1 MITFKED
8 VFVYP
13 NVIFVRDPDKYID
26 MSIFTPGKEK
36 SIKDVLPSLEGG
48 DFDDNIDDIADIAT
62 PDDNTNTS
70 TKDADNKAND
80 KSTSEDVQSTIIDQT
95 SDKTVYSPTR
105 DDLSLLDKEKVI
117 DMEVVDL
124 KNRVTISNSE
134 LMMNAPPLW
143 RLRADDNT
151 NVLHDFEH
159 YKDAAF
165 AIMFSQT
172 IPKDIAPPNVDELF
186 KEKTVNAD
194 ELHKFTLSY
203 IEIPTEAPYEDD
215 VEATIEITRP
225 LRSKRG
231 RVEASE
237 STTPDTDTSKPA
249 KAPKPKAKPPTK
261 DTTSTTDADTTK
273 STTTST
279 TETTSDTN
287 ESTSTTESTSD
298 TTTDITPTPPPY
310 DPIYGAKPSRQR
322 DSSGRFIRGGSTTQ
336 KGFGDNSGNTIQHAN
351 LNGGSKSTTPTR
363 KIPLITFTNL
373 AVLRS
378 TTIYEL
384 KEMIAFQLR
393 VNVSNITMRIRD
405 TNTMIYPYTKIIND
419 SKYKWVHIL
428 KTQALEE
435 SRRYN
440 KPIEEGQTSVF
451 MAPQVDTAPSATMSM
466 LQKPQPGNKTGK
478 ALGSADNNV
487 YVLTEL
493 TDKTVSVGSSPIIV
507 TIKRNNDS
515 RSNIYEELFY
525 PNYSITANFCNKV
538 IANMRKNNLPK
549 MPFVLNISQVAIRLI
564 YKGPPSAHA
573 NINIVKLFNMNHV
586 GDKCSKIYIQSK
598 VLDEYRHNPRPMQYV
613 KVFKQTT
620 NHFKGVDSY
629 YNTCSFY
636 ISDQVQEYETNKNT
650 GIIMH
655 HIEINENMNA
665 TFVFTNTNMKNSYQ
679 YIMDMCSQYIA
690 LHAEAHLRRIKI
702 NETIYNTEYRYD
714 YYVPVISNITASV
727 TIGGATMTDLATVTE
742 IMNQE
747 IPQNRFSTR
756 SSMYFS
762 AYTFYNLGYWYDMIY
777 LSDAHEFLTTSII
790 YKDIFPAAHCILNE
804 DTNEL
809 TITLSKMS
817 SIENLMFMATMIAG
831 AVAKPSSNV
840 DGDTDFLNQDA
851 PVKLENIRKMAA
863 KYDKKLLKLLTR
875 IDPTLFGPRY
885 IGTKNRSYSGLCQ
898 KKEQR
903 PIPLTE
909 HEYNELR
916 KNPELH
922 ESLTRLQNQTYQDQ
936 HLCLFCADKVYKF
949 LNYHHFPNQKCIVRC
964 TSKGSN
970 KTQYEY
976 CSKDLGAEN
985 PVNIQNRYENQTIT
999 LYNALITK
1007 GRKCRIPEEIK
1018 DVLTNYILAKLNIP
1032 YGRID
1037 SYCMDIW
1044 GKHAFIIQRHMDKS
1058 GDIWVCR
1065 KYNIKTDYTNEF
1077 DYVLILES
1085 EGDQSYFAFITEGN
1099 NPKPLVFSENEEIK
1113 EFFITHVKQTNDNN
1127 DFFRHLEKVLNI
1139 NLGEYSM
1146 QPMKT
1151 ILNALKTRY
1160 GLTFI
1165 VDDSF
1170 IVGVM
1175 KNSLIYLTPS
1185 LYWYFEEWETKN
1197 NLSLFSVGTG
1207 LFNSTFKG
1215 PDITTL
1221 DFKLINAI
1229 YMDFGSKR
1237 THMIRYNGHDMF
1249 VQPFELTAKYSAIDV
1264 IQFDYYAHLHLMMNA
1279 GKMYINITG
1288 KDDDIRN
1295 FEVSNVIN
1303 TYVYIYLMTH
1313 EHISKKLFFRF
1324 MAELGAITGN
1334 QTYTN
1339 YCDKTNKRFMS
1350 WRNSKINKDEFLSY
1364 INRFLSFNTNELIST
1379 NYDILNNEM
1388 EFSIAYNEEIDEK
1401 IITS

>member
-13 NVIFVRDPDKYID
+13 HVIFVRDPDGYVD
-26 MSIFTPGKEK
+26 MNTFMPGKEK
-36 SIKDVLPSLEGG
+36 TVKDLLPSIEGG
-48 DFDDNIDDIADIAT
+48 NFDDNIDDMADIRT
-62 PDDNTNTS
+62 SDGNSVKSKSNTN
-70 TKDADNKAND
+70 DNVN
-80 KSTSEDVQSTIIDQT
+80 EQSTVIDQT
-95 SDKTVYSPTR
+95 SDKTIYSPTR
-105 DDLSLLDKEKVI
+105 DDLALLDKEKVI

-134 LMMNAPPLW
+134 LMMNATPLW
-143 RLRADDNT
+143 KLRSDDVT
-151 NVLHDFEH
+151 NVLHDFNH
-159 YKDAAF
+159 YKDATF

-203 IEIPTEAPYEDD
+203 IEIPTEAPYTDD
-215 VEATIEITRP
+215 MEATIEITKP
-225 LRSKRG
+225 LKAKKG
-231 RVEASE
+231 KVEDDKSVE
-237 STTPDTDTSKPA
+237 ETDV
-249 KAPKPKAKPPTK
+249 KANEPKPTATTNRSPKKTPPKKTTVADDKPTEMSKKKP
-261 DTTSTTDADTTK
+261 
-273 STTTST
+273 T
-279 TETTSDTN
+279 TETTTTDDTQ
-287 ESTSTTESTSD
+287 TSD
-298 TTTDITPTPPPY
+298 TY
-310 DPIYGAKPSRQR
+310 DPIYGATSQRQR
-322 DSSGRFIRGGSTTQ
+322 DSNGRFVRSNANDKYRQIAGGAKDS
-336 KGFGDNSGNTIQHAN
+336 
-351 LNGGSKSTTPTR
+351 TPTR
-363 KIPLITFTNL
+363 KIPLISFTNL

-393 VNVSNITMRIRD
+393 INVSNVNIRIRD

-435 SRRYN
+435 QRRYN

-451 MAPQVDTAPSATMSM
+451 MTTQTEQASSATPSP
-466 LQKPQPGNKTGK
+466 LQKGQPGQKQGK

-493 TDKTVSVGSSPIIV
+493 TDRTVSVGSSPIIV

-538 IANMRKNNLPK
+538 IANMRKNNLSK

-564 YKGPPSAHA
+564 YKGPSSAHS

-586 GDKCSKIYIQSK
+586 GEKCSKIYIQSK

-613 KVFKQTT
+613 KVYKQTT
-620 NHFKGVDSY
+620 NHFKGVDAL

-636 ISDQVQEYETNKNT
+636 ISDQVFEYETNKNT

-690 LHAEAHLRRIKI
+690 LHAEAHLKRIKI

-727 TIGGATMTDLATVTE
+727 TIGGATMSDLATVTE

-762 AYTFYNLGYWYDMIY
+762 AYSFYNLGYWYDMIY
-777 LSDAHEFLTTSII
+777 LSDAHEFLTTGII
-790 YKDIFPAAHCILNE
+790 FKDIFPAAHCILNE
-804 DTNEL
+804 ESGEL
-809 TITLSKMS
+809 TVTLSRMC

-831 AVAKPSSNV
+831 AVAKPISNV

-851 PVKLENIRKMAA
+851 PVKLESIRKMAA

-922 ESLTRLQNQTYQDQ
+922 ESLAKVQNQTYPDQ
-936 HLCLFCADKVYKF
+936 SLCLFCADKVYKF

-985 PVNIQNRYENQTIT
+985 PVKIQNRYENQTIT

-1007 GRKCRIPEEIK
+1007 GRKCRVPEEIK
-1018 DVLTNYILAKLNIP
+1018 DVLTNYILAKLVIP

-1037 SYCMDIW
+1037 SYCMDTW

-1065 KYNIKTDYTNEF
+1065 KYNIKTDYSNEF

-1085 EGDQSYFAFITEGN
+1085 EGDQSYFVFLTEGN
-1099 NPKPLVFSENEEIK
+1099 NPKPLVFSDNEEIK

-1127 DFFRHLEKVLNI
+1127 DFFRHLERVLNI

-1151 ILNALKTRY
+1151 ILNALKDKY

-1165 VDDSF
+1165 VDESF

-1175 KNSLIYLTPS
+1175 KQSIIYMTPS
-1185 LYWYFEEWETKN
+1185 LYWYFEEWEAKK

-1207 LFNSTFKG
+1207 LFNSTYKG
-1215 PDITTL
+1215 PEVTTL

-1229 YMDFGSKR
+1229 YVDFGSKR
-1237 THMIRYNGHDMF
+1237 THMVRYNGHDMF
-1249 VQPFELTAKYSAIDV
+1249 VQPFELTAKYASIDIV
-1264 IQFDYYAHLHLMMNA
+1264 QFDYYAHLHLMMNA

-1288 KDDDIRN
+1288 KDDDVRN

-1303 TYVYIYLMTH
+1303 TYVYIYLMSH

-1339 YCDKTNKRFMS
+1339 YCDKSNKRFMS

-1364 INRFLSFNTNELIST
+1364 INKFLSFNTNELIST

-1388 EFSIAYNEEIDEK
+1388 DFSIAYNEEIDEK